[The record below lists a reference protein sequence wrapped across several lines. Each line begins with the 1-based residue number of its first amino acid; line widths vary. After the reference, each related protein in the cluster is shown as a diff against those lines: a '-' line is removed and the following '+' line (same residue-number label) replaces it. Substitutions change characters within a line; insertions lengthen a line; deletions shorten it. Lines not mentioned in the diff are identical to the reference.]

1 MYTDQVWNNEH
12 SDHELM
18 PGALC
23 MMCALMGGGEWA
35 LIVFFSLLRLAVFVF
50 AASCVFCLKLFFY
63 MFLNCFNVL
72 IYIYIYKIYIYII
85 LIHFQLK
92 NILKNNHYRTLLLFL
107 LMPHYDRD
115 I

>member
-50 AASCVFCLKLFFY
+50 AASCVFC
-63 MFLNCFNVL
+63 
-72 IYIYIYKIYIYII
+72 
-85 LIHFQLK
+85 
-92 NILKNNHYRTLLLFL
+92 
-107 LMPHYDRD
+107 
-115 I
+115 